1 MAHSLISRIRDAFKG
16 SVTLSLGGDNK
27 YNQAFYKFLGG
38 GSTRYDNNAKTYVEQ
53 GYNINPIVY
62 SVINQMAVKTASI
75 PFFVKK
81 IQDKGARKELQRLMH
96 ATKYNLTPQQYV
108 KKAVLENK
116 AFDHESIDFPLE
128 SPNVLQTWT
137 EFLLLYKTLLK
148 LNGNVY
154 IYMQSPLDG
163 VNAGSPQQLYL
174 LPSHLMEIVLKSNA
188 DMQGAE
194 SPISHYMLIEG
205 TTGIKFEADKVIHIK
220 YANPNFSQD
229 GEHLY
234 GLAPLRAALKN
245 IESSNDSL
253 NLNINTMKSGG
264 TFGFIHGKNIPLDV
278 EQAQAVRDR
287 LKDMHDSSD
296 ALSRI
301 QGASAELGFTKIG
314 LTMEELQSFELLNF
328 DQKQICNVLVWDDK
342 LLNNDDGAKYDNIN
356 IVRKGVITDNIMPDL
371 KMLSDAFNKHL
382 LPKYKGFDNTEV
394 IFDVMDLPEMQQ
406 DIKTLVEWLKPSLE
420 NGVITR
426 NEYRL
431 AIRYSSST
439 DSDMDVHTVGTD
451 IMSLKDALDN
461 DFSITPK
468 E

>member
-16 SVTLSLGGDNK
+16 SVSLSLGANK
-27 YNQAFYKFLGG
+27 YNEAFYKFLGG
-38 GSTRYDNNAKTYVEQ
+38 GSTRYDNSAPIYIKQ
-53 GYNINPIVY
+53 GYNINPIVF
-62 SVINQMAVKTASI
+62 SVVNQMAVKTASI

-81 IQDKGARKELQRLMH
+81 IQDKGARKELQRLMNV
-96 ATKYNLTPQQYV
+96 TKYNLTPQQYV
-108 KKAVLENK
+108 KKSLLESK
-116 AFDHESIDFPLE
+116 AFDDESIDFPLA

-137 EFLLLYKTLLK
+137 EFLLLYKILLK
-148 LNGNVY
+148 LTGNVY

-163 VNAGSPQQLYL
+163 RNSGVPAQIYL
-174 LPSHLMEIVLKSNA
+174 LPSHQIEIVLKA
-188 DMQGAE
+188 DAQMQGAE

-205 TTGIKFEADKVIHIK
+205 TSGIKFKAEQVIHIK

-234 GLAPLRAALKN
+234 GQAPLRAALKN
-245 IESSNDSL
+245 IESSNESL
-253 NLNINTMKSGG
+253 DLNINTIKSGG
-264 TFGFIHGKNIPLDV
+264 AFGFIHGKSVPLT
-278 EQAQAVRDR
+278 ETQATAI
-287 LKDMHDSSD
+287 KDKLTQMNNSED

-301 QGASAELGFTKIG
+301 QGASAELGFTKVG
-314 LTMEELQSFELLNF
+314 LTNEELQTFEMLNF
-328 DQKQICNVLVWDDK
+328 DQKQICNVLMWDDK

-371 KMLSDAFNKHL
+371 KMLADAFNRHL
-382 LPKYKGFDNTEV
+382 LPKYKGLDNAEV

-439 DSDMDVHTVGTD
+439 DSDMDVHTVSTD

>member
-16 SVTLSLGGDNK
+16 SVTLSVGANK
-27 YNQAFYKFLGG
+27 YNQAFYKFIGG
-38 GSTRYDNNAKTYVEQ
+38 GFTRYDNQAKTYVEQ
-53 GYNINPIVY
+53 GYNINPIVF
-62 SVINQMAVKTASI
+62 SVVNQMAVKTASI

-81 IQDKGARKELQRLMH
+81 IKDKGARKELQRLMY
-96 ATKYNLTPQQYV
+96 ATKYDLTPQQHV
-108 KKAVLENK
+108 KKVVLENK
-116 AFDHESIDFPLE
+116 AFDHDSFDFPLE
-128 SPNVLQTWT
+128 TPNVLQTWT

-154 IYMQSPLDG
+154 IYMLSPLDG
-163 VNAGSPQQLYL
+163 VNAGKPQQIYL
-174 LPSHLMEIVLKSNA
+174 LPSHQIEIVLKTNA

-205 TTGIKFEADKVIHIK
+205 SVGIKFEASQVIHIK
-220 YANPNFSQD
+220 YANPNFSED

-234 GLAPLRAALKN
+234 GQAPLRAALKN

-264 TFGFIHGKNIPLDV
+264 TFGFIHGKGAPLTE
-278 EQAQAVRDR
+278 EQAIGVKDR
-287 LKDMHDSSD
+287 LKSMHNSSD

-301 QGASAELGFTKIG
+301 QGASGELGFTKIG
-314 LTMEELQSFELLNF
+314 LTMEELQTFELLKF
-328 DQKQICNVLVWDDK
+328 DQKQICNVLMWSDK
-342 LLNNDDGAKYDNIN
+342 LLNNDDGAKYDN
-356 IVRKGVITDNIMPDL
+356 VLEFRKQVVVDNIIPDL
-371 KMLSDAFNKHL
+371 KLLSDAFNKHL
-382 LPKYKGFDNTEV
+382 LPKYKGFERSEV

-406 DIKTLVEWLKPSLE
+406 DIKTLVEWLKPSLDV
-420 NGVITR
+420 GAITR

-439 DSDMDVHTVGTD
+439 DADMDVHTVSTD
-451 IMSLKDALDN
+451 IMSLKDALAN
-461 DFSITPK
+461 DFNITPS